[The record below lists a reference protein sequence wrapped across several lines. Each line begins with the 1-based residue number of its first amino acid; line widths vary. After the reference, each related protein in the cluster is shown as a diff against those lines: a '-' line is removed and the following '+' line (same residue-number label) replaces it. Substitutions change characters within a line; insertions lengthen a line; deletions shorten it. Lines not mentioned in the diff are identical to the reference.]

1 MDKKNTNQGVKSCK
15 SHCTLQG
22 LCKYWNRG
30 TCNNS
35 TCKYLHACVASI
47 QPLKITRH
55 SEITLII
62 SKQVTLSPPEAATF
76 INENYKNSQIGLT
89 ILLDNKQTAA
99 NLKKI
104 VRGNAQDKMM
114 RKEEVEKLLLQQK
127 GKKQQGMKN
136 KNKIQITKLEQNTTT
151 ESRSET
157 KIDQSNQSI
166 FHSKEKT
173 PQSVPK
179 LKGILKNSNNILTDS
194 SNSLDR
200 STNKRPISPIQQ
212 VGNPSLPSF
221 SMDSNKSGS
230 SSQQLYY
237 DDSPKNE
244 NLKIPPKKKS
254 TLHSD
259 QQSLMAT
266 KNQMTSQLEKIEK
279 QEEDHQKQIIAL
291 SNHVEKLLQ
300 DQNQMKKEFDLLL
313 SMNSSK
319 KDYANHMQSDGKD
332 RISEFNS
339 IYIYINSSLVVT
351 LSASTYLFSQ
361 LHRFQQGSNQGC
373 KRAILL
379 TYQYLNF
386 VLIIK
391 LSYKHVWG
399 HYPQ

>member
-1 MDKKNTNQGVKSCK
+1 MDKQNTNQGVKSCK
-15 SHCTLQG
+15 IHCALQG

-89 ILLDNKQTAA
+89 ILLDNKKTAA

-127 GKKQQGMKN
+127 GKKQQGMRN

-166 FHSKEKT
+166 FHSSKISAQQTNQNLIKQKHDSEKIQLSEINLSNLNQLNKLNNQNTSKEEKT
-173 PQSVPK
+173 PQTVPK
-179 LKGILKNSNNILTDS
+179 LKGILKNPNNILTDS
-194 SNSLDR
+194 SNSSNRL
-200 STNKRPISPIQQ
+200 TNKRPISPIQQ

-254 TLHSD
+254 TLIQINKASW
-259 QQSLMAT
+259 QQIINGLRNWRKQKNRKRTT
-266 KNQMTSQLEKIEK
+266 KNRLQLSQIMQRSCYRIKTK
-279 QEEDHQKQIIAL
+279 QKRNL
-291 SNHVEKLLQ
+291 T
-300 DQNQMKKEFDLLL
+300 F
-313 SMNSSK
+313 
-319 KDYANHMQSDGKD
+319 Y
-332 RISEFNS
+332 
-339 IYIYINSSLVVT
+339 LV
-351 LSASTYLFSQ
+351 
-361 LHRFQQGSNQGC
+361 
-373 KRAILL
+373 
-379 TYQYLNF
+379 
-386 VLIIK
+386 
-391 LSYKHVWG
+391 
-399 HYPQ
+399 